1 MNTGL
6 KLPLGSFKEMVKQYV
21 APYPS
26 LADLIFGRRGK
37 IIYLVSMATVITWV
51 GYGQFYFPAS
61 KKIERIEKR
70 LEQTSKK
77 INDLQ
82 QEFPDVVREQKKL
95 EEKDKALET
104 IRERLRQEEARLP
117 TRSELDKVLAQLTT
131 SSGGSSVSI
140 VSVKPAEDQKKKLSA
155 KKAVEDAPFY
165 PMETFEIQL
174 LSRFWDLIGYL
185 SRLEQVSPYFS
196 FPVLLVDA
204 IKTKSAYPSVKLQ
217 VTTLLNDGVPSKDR
231 GEIFKKDVAPAVQN
245 AEEKDPFGIAG
256 KMAQKDLAEPKFKL
270 SGIIWQGGQKVAIV
284 NNEALRE
291 GDSLGNAKMVS
302 ISDNKVVLE
311 ENGFQH
317 ELELSS

>member
-1 MNTGL
+1 MNIGL
-6 KLPLGSFKEMVKQYV
+6 KLPLDSFKGKLRQYV

-37 IIYLVSMATVITWV
+37 IMYLISMATIITWV
-51 GYGQFYFPAS
+51 GYGQLYFPTS
-61 KKIERIEKR
+61 KKLERIEKR

-82 QEFPDVVREQKKL
+82 HEFPDVIREQKKL
-95 EEKDKALET
+95 EDKDKALES
-104 IRERLRQEEARLP
+104 IRERLREEEARLP

-131 SSGGSSVSI
+131 SSGGSSISI
-140 VSVKPAEDQKKKLSA
+140 VSVKPAEEQKKKTSS
-155 KKAVEDAPFY
+155 KKTAEDAPFY

-204 IKTKSAYPSVKLQ
+204 LKTKSAYPSVKLQ
-217 VTTLLNDGVPSKDR
+217 VTTLLSDGVPGKDR
-231 GEIFKKDVAPAVQN
+231 GEIFKKDIAA
-245 AEEKDPFGIAG
+245 ATRGTEDKDPFGIAIRQ
-256 KMAQKDLAEPKFKL
+256 AQKDLAEPKFKL
-270 SGIIWQGGQKVAIV
+270 SGIIWRGGEKVAIV

-291 GDSLGNAKMVS
+291 GDSLGNAKIVS
-302 ISDNKVVLE
+302 IGDNKVVLE

-317 ELELSS
+317 ELGLST